1 VARGEIRHGKR
12 RRGSGNMARMCD
24 IDKDGVCG
32 RWDGRSSALMMVAC
46 GEASTLAC
54 PNMSKHLL
62 TSLNVGDWKKRRTR
76 PNFWGSAGGPF
87 ILGLGPHWADG
98 GPGGTSVML

>member
-1 VARGEIRHGKR
+1 VARGEIRRGKR

-62 TSLNVGDWKKRRTR
+62 TSLNVGDWKKKNTPKLLGARWR
-76 PNFWGSAGGPF
+76 PLFLGP
-87 ILGLGPHWADG
+87 GPHWADRV
-98 GPGGTSVML
+98 PGGASVML